1 MTVNYIKKVWKK
13 ADKTIPGISDF
24 IDDPL
29 TALGVSKKA
38 KKTLNLL
45 AGLYL
50 AHEKEKKIK
59 SGARMQFSKRIKLAV
74 LKAQKNKCKKCKCKL
89 EEVDFDHID
98 GNRAN
103 NSISNCQ
110 ALCLDCHRKKNRNHK
125 K

>member
-1 MTVNYIKKVWKK
+1 MTINYIKKVWKK

-24 IDDPL
+24 IDDPG
-29 TALGVSKKA
+29 TALGISKKG

-50 AHEKEKKIK
+50 AHEKEKRQK
-59 SGARMQFSKRIKLAV
+59 SGARMQFLKSTKIAV
-74 LKAQKNKCKKCKCKL
+74 LKAQNYKCKSCKCNL
-89 EEVDFDHID
+89 EEIDFDHID

-103 NSISNCQ
+103 NALSNCQ
-110 ALCLDCHRKKNRNHK
+110 ALCPNCHRKKTRNHK